1 VSPASPASAAAAA
14 SPASAASA
22 ASPASVA
29 SPASAASAASPA
41 SAAAAAGRQAA
52 ASYLRELLLRPGRY
66 RRIWEQHAIRVRL
79 GEINQLAVAEALAR
93 HLWSYPSAS
102 GDADVVAHQLKDTVA
117 RSLSGSV
124 LSRRALSLFID
135 AFGFA
140 DQEQDRL
147 WRLWEGSAAISVL
160 TGDRAMPSDSFAE
173 VAAVLGPR
181 RHQTLSLHDHV
192 YVGFDGRLAST
203 RTLQV
208 VEAIVDGLDRIPYL
222 YDTNATTLETG
233 QGCGEPTG
241 SLYRI
246 SEGVYATGIPLIKS
260 LALGETLTLEYWT
273 SYHYPG
279 NFLDPRERQFRRAA
293 LRRLENLDLRVEFH
307 PGMLPET
314 VWWAVWDG
322 LDGEIAEQE
331 PVTLDGQHSA
341 HRYLRSLD
349 NAVVG
354 FHWAWPEDGS

>member
-1 VSPASPASAAAAA
+1 VSPVSPAPAA
-14 SPASAASA
+14 SPASAAST
-22 ASPASVA
+22 
-29 SPASAASAASPA
+29 A
-41 SAAAAAGRQAA
+41 SAAAAAGRPAA

-93 HLWSYPSAS
+93 HLWNYPRDG
-102 GDADVVAHQLKDTVA
+102 GDADVVAHQLKDTVS
-117 RSLSGSV
+117 RSLNGRL

-135 AFGFA
+135 VFGFS
-140 DQEQDRL
+140 DQEQGRL

-192 YVGFDGRLAST
+192 YVGFDGRVAST

-208 VEAIVDGLDRIPYL
+208 VEAIADGLDRIPYI

-233 QGCGEPTG
+233 QGCGEPAG
-241 SLYRI
+241 SPYRI
-246 SEGVYATGIPLIKS
+246 SEGVYATDIPLIKS

-279 NFLDPRERQFRRAA
+279 NFLDPRECQFRRAA
-293 LRRLENLDLRVEFH
+293 LRRLDNLDLRVEFH
-307 PGMLPET
+307 PGRLPEA

-322 LDGEIAEQE
+322 LDGEIAEQQ
-331 PVTLDGQHSA
+331 PVTLDGQHSV

-354 FHWAWPEDGS
+354 FHWSWPDAGS